1 MKLNKRINIG
11 EVTFNRELVSKSFG
25 SRTFFKNSG
34 GSYYQYK
41 KENFLT
47 RGIIL
52 FKVFSVN
59 WEHEI
64 NNANMSISKVIRVMY
79 L

>member
-11 EVTFNRELVSKSFG
+11 DVTSNRELVSKSFG

-34 GSYYQYK
+34 GSYYQHK

-47 RGIIL
+47 RGIIS